1 MLSASAQLSYCP
13 WRREKKSHVKRQTS
27 AAQRHTGFRG
37 SRAAGSFVEAAI
49 ELNVTHWAVGKQV
62 KLLEEWFGLPLFER
76 RSRGVALTDEGAE
89 LLHDVRAAFLRL
101 SEATARLRRPEQ
113 TRRLSGVVRVNV
125 QPSFALRWLFP
136 RLSGFQELFPNVDL
150 RISTTSRKLRYVGTA
165 FDIGG
170 RAAPE
175 KQAGLRSEI
184 LMPDRRRPACSPV
197 LLRKRPIEGVHD
209 LRLHTILHSAT
220 TRSTRSH
227 WLSVAGNPDL
237 GTFRQ
242 MELEH
247 VYQQLQAAVEGLG
260 VALAS
265 MPLIEGD
272 IAVGRLVCPIAAPA
286 WNAGSYELVTNED
299 RMGIPAVRAF
309 RDWITTAALKIGR
322 H

>member
-1 MLSASAQLSYCP
+1 MSDARLPPLNAVRVFEAAAQL
-13 WRREKKSHVKRQTS
+13 
-27 AAQRHTGFRG
+27 
-37 SRAAGSFVEAAI
+37 GSFVEAAA

-62 KLLEEWFGLPLFER
+62 KLLEEWFGVPLFER

-89 LLHDVRAAFLRL
+89 LLRDVRAAFVRL
-101 SEATARLRRPEQ
+101 SEATARLRRPEK
-113 TRRLSGVVRVNV
+113 TRRLSGVVRVNA

-136 RLSGFQELFPNVDL
+136 RLSGFQELFPNIDL

-165 FDIGG
+165 FDIGV
-170 RAAPE
+170 RSAPE
-175 KQAGLRSEI
+175 KQAGLRCET
-184 LMPDRRRPACSPV
+184 LMPDRRQPACSPV
-197 LLRKRPIEGVHD
+197 LLRKHPIESVHD
-209 LRLHTILHSAT
+209 LRHHTILHSAT
-220 TRSTRSH
+220 TRSAWSH
-227 WLSVAGNPDL
+227 WLSAAGNPDL
-237 GTFRQ
+237 RTFRQ

-272 IAVGRLVCPIAAPA
+272 IAAGRLVCPIATPA

-309 RDWITTAALKIGR
+309 RDWIRTAARKVGR